1 MTCLGS
7 FRCIYEN
14 KPNVKIPSYL
24 CLLLHKY
31 FQNRNM
37 FSLIFTRIFPTT
49 LYFKELR
56 ATYFPDSNNTRFKKY
71 PDTCGRA
78 GS

>member
-7 FRCIYEN
+7 LRCIYEN
-14 KPNVKIPSYL
+14 KPNVKIPSYM

-37 FSLIFTRIFPTT
+37 LSLKIFPTK
-49 LYFKELR
+49 LCFKEWRASIRNYTRKQETRLR
-56 ATYFPDSNNTRFKKY
+56 CNLLSAT
-71 PDTCGRA
+71 
-78 GS
+78 

>member
-37 FSLIFTRIFPTT
+37 FSLIFTRIFPTKPC
-49 LYFKELR
+49 FKEWR
-56 ATYFPDSNNTRFKKY
+56 ASIRNYTRKQERRFPCKLLSAT
-71 PDTCGRA
+71 
-78 GS
+78 

>member
-37 FSLIFTRIFPTT
+37 FSLIFTRIFPTKPC
-49 LYFKELR
+49 FKEWR
-56 ATYFPDSNNTRFKKY
+56 ASIRNYMRKQERRFPCKLLTA
-71 PDTCGRA
+71 T
-78 GS
+78 